1 MKVQFAVRTRI
12 AFSAS
17 AQMILLNLCNEI
29 YARDA
34 WNLCGFGSVV
44 NVEANSINLFSLCL
58 SPVIGGNN
66 IVHNC
71 LRSYWNQI
79 IGHDVKIQKL
89 RTFAN
94 SLPISLIAD

>member
-1 MKVQFAVRTRI
+1 MLVALAQIVFLE
-12 AFSAS
+12 FS
-17 AQMILLNLCNEI
+17 NEGN
-29 YARDA
+29 ARDA
-34 WNLCGFGSVV
+34 WNLRGFGSVIS
-44 NVEANSINLFSLCL
+44 VEANSINLFSLCL
-58 SPVIGGNN
+58 STVIGGNN